1 MLRHLRA
8 VTGMPWSADLAALER
23 RFRQRLLVLY
33 VVGVSVLLI
42 TIGTFQVIG
51 AQREASNRAFQRQI
65 TGVCYTT
72 RENAL
77 NLNSAVD
84 QLTVAVQT
92 SRVLTDAEKQQRI
105 RLYEQIRSR
114 VPECPPR

>member
-1 MLRHLRA
+1 MLRHLWT

-33 VVGVSVLLI
+33 VVGVTVLLI
-42 TIGTFQVIG
+42 TVGTFQVIG
-51 AQREASNRAFQRQI
+51 SQREASNRAFQRQI

-72 RENAL
+72 QENAV

-84 QLTVAVQT
+84 QLITAVQT
-92 SRVLTDAEKQQRI
+92 SRTLTATEKQQRI
-105 RLYEQIRSR
+105 LFYRQIRSK
-114 VPECPPR
+114 VPACPPR